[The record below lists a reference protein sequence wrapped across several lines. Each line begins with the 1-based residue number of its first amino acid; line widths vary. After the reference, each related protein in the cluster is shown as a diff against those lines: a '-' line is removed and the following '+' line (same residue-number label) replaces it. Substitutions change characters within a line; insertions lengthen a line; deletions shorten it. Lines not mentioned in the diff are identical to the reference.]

1 MQAIDAQIATV
12 MTQTKTIANKLL
24 QDLKQGKQKV
34 TQGEKAELT
43 SYSYQVEYLIELKDL
58 SETSS
63 NFKVM
68 TQDELHGK
76 IDYLEEQ

>member
-24 QDLKQGKQKV
+24 EDLKQGKEKV
-34 TQGEKAELT
+34 THGEKSELT

-58 SETSS
+58 SETSE

-68 TQDELHGK
+68 TKEELYSK